1 MNSDGTIPTDNPFYN
16 TATGQ
21 NRLIWALGLR
31 NPFTF
36 AVQPGTGRIFIDDV
50 GQSTYEEI
58 DDGAAGANYGWPDE
72 EGPGPNPA
80 YTDPLFYYAHSGNPT
95 PNGCAI
101 TGGTFY
107 NPPVAYFP
115 AQYVGRYFF
124 SDLCGG
130 WIEQLDPG
138 NGNAVSDFA
147 SGASAPVDLD
157 TGPDGS
163 LYYLE
168 NGGRVGRISYEDDP
182 TVNDAAPAAGPVG
195 AKVTLDG
202 TYLAGTTG
210 VTFNGTHASFAVVW
224 DTRIVATVPAG
235 ATTGPIEVTTGAG
248 TAQTSAFT
256 VTPMPA
262 VLSSFSPN
270 HGPVG
275 TKVTIKGSLLTGTTS
290 VEFNG
295 TPAASFTV
303 KSDKQIVAVLAPGT
317 TTGTIT
323 IDGAHGPTT
332 SAASFVVPPPPTVTS
347 FLPTSGPVGTKFTI
361 TGTGFKAGGLS
372 VTINGVKAG
381 ADAASDT
388 TIAAKVKKGTTSGQ
402 ITVTT
407 KNGTGVGAGTFTVT

>member
-1 MNSDGTIPTDNPFYN
+1 MRRVALLLAFACLLGLTGSAGAITPPTGFIDTTLVTGLSAPTSMVWDPASARLFITEQSGNLRVVKDGALLDAPFVHLNVDSSGERGLLGVAFDPNFATNHFVYVYYTASVPRAQPCQPVHRA
-16 TATGQ
+16 TATSPRPAARQVAARPRRPLERDEPQRRRASTSAPTASSTSRVGDNADRRELAVADEPAREDAAHQ
-21 NRLIWALGLR
+21 RRRHDPDRQPVLHPPPARTALIWALGLR

-36 AVQPGTGRIFIDDV
+36 AVPARHRAHLHQRRRPDRPGRR
-50 GQSTYEEI
+50 STT
-58 DDGAAGANYGWPDE
+58 ASPARTTAGPTS

-182 TVNDAAPAAGPVG
+182 TVNDAHRP
-195 AKVTLDG
+195 
-202 TYLAGTTG
+202 
-210 VTFNGTHASFAVVW
+210 
-224 DTRIVATVPAG
+224 
-235 ATTGPIEVTTGAG
+235 
-248 TAQTSAFT
+248 
-256 VTPMPA
+256 
-262 VLSSFSPN
+262 
-270 HGPVG
+270 
-275 TKVTIKGSLLTGTTS
+275 
-290 VEFNG
+290 
-295 TPAASFTV
+295 
-303 KSDKQIVAVLAPGT
+303 PGR
-317 TTGTIT
+317 
-323 IDGAHGPTT
+323 
-332 SAASFVVPPPPTVTS
+332 
-347 FLPTSGPVGTKFTI
+347 SGRR
-361 TGTGFKAGGLS
+361 
-372 VTINGVKAG
+372 
-381 ADAASDT
+381 
-388 TIAAKVKKGTTSGQ
+388 
-402 ITVTT
+402 
-407 KNGTGVGAGTFTVT
+407 